1 MRDSDPHDPTETVQ
15 PRNAA
20 GARGLDVPRLAALT
34 AASNVEE
41 AWTRLCNLMQDYG
54 FDRALYGLSR
64 YRPDPGRHEVDD
76 ILFLSSFPKQ
86 LAVAFFRDRHLTNS
100 PFRRWVME
108 NAGAL
113 SWSWVER
120 ERAAGRLTPAEER
133 SVAFCRANGV
143 VAGYTISLRGA
154 GAHDAGAVSL
164 CAAPGTAQ
172 SQVDALW
179 KARGAEIDLIAR
191 IFHLRVTSLPFM
203 PGRRA
208 LTERQRE
215 ALQWAGEG
223 KTVQDI
229 ALLMGLTPATV
240 EKHLRLAR
248 EALSATT
255 TTHAVLKGIAFNQL
269 YLPRDQASDK
279 PATPD

>member
-1 MRDSDPHDPTETVQ
+1 MRDSSQLAPTAPT
-15 PRNAA
+15 AT
-20 GARGLDVPRLAALT
+20 GTDGLALDQLVALT
-34 AASNVEE
+34 AAPSVDA
-41 AWTRLCNLMQDYG
+41 AWTQLCALMRGYG
-54 FDRALYGLSR
+54 FDRLLYGLSR

-86 LAVAFFRDRHLTNS
+86 LAVAFFRDHHLTNS

-108 NAGAL
+108 NDGAM
-113 SWSWVER
+113 SWSWVEA
-120 ERAAGRLTPAEER
+120 ERAQGRLSKAEEA

-143 VAGYTISLRGA
+143 VAGYTLSLRGR
-154 GAHDAGAVSL
+154 GSHDAAALSL
-164 CAAPGTAQ
+164 CAEAGTAQ
-172 SQVDALW
+172 AQVDALW
-179 KARGAEIDLIAR
+179 QARGDEIDLIAR
-191 IFHLRVTSLPFM
+191 VFHLRVTSLPFM
-203 PGRRA
+203 PTQRA

-229 ALLMGLTPATV
+229 AVLMGLTPATV

-248 EALSATT
+248 EALGATT

-269 YLPRDQASDK
+269 YLRRG
-279 PATPD
+279 